1 MGGDFVQRFIRAVRK
16 AWMHLQG
23 DLVGAR
29 WPWPGTPPT
38 VPFPR
43 RPGDLGRWNPEPTS
57 LQRWMV
63 RHRIR
68 LRVCAVT
75 LLVLAISWTVYLV
88 ATVGFGVAVF
98 ATVAGIAFPVQV
110 LLAGR
115 DVTRYVENYDNT
127 PHQRPDPV

>member
-1 MGGDFVQRFIRAVRK
+1 
-16 AWMHLQG
+16 
-23 DLVGAR
+23 
-29 WPWPGTPPT
+29 
-38 VPFPR
+38 
-43 RPGDLGRWNPEPTS
+43 
-57 LQRWMV
+57 MV

-115 DVTRYVENYDNT
+115 DVTRYVENHDNT